1 MTKLNK
7 ALSLIILVLI
17 AVSCKKDRDTN
28 FTLNGH
34 IKGIKKGVV
43 YLQKNGDSS
52 DIVDL
57 DSVQIQ
63 GEPNFSLHTNIDEP
77 ILMYLK
83 LFKNDGEEHYI
94 PFFADKG
101 ITEINTTLKNFN
113 FDAKIKGAKQQDL
126 LNEYT
131 DMITKFNNQNL
142 DLMQA
147 NFIAQKD
154 NDTIALDSIIRRS
167 NNLIKRKYAFII
179 QFAMNNKNSAIAP
192 YIALYEMPNA
202 NPKYI
207 DSVYYAL
214 NDTIK
219 NSFYGKKLNDIISNR
234 NSAAE

>member
-7 ALSLIILVLI
+7 AISLIILVLI
-17 AVSCKKDRDTN
+17 AVSCNKDKETN
-28 FTLNGH
+28 FTLKGN
-34 IKGIKKGVV
+34 IKNLKKGVV

-52 DIVDL
+52 DIIDL
-57 DSVQIQ
+57 DSMVIKGDQ
-63 GEPNFSLHTNIDEP
+63 NFSLHTNIDEP

-83 LFKNDGEEHYI
+83 LFKNDGEDHYI

-101 ITEINTTLKNFN
+101 VTEINTTLKKFN
-113 FDAKIKGAKQQDL
+113 FDAKIKGSAQQDL

-131 DMITKFNNQNL
+131 GMITQFNNQNL

-147 NFIAQKD
+147 NFLAQKE

-167 NNLIKRKYAFII
+167 NSLIKRKYAFII
-179 QFAMNNKNSAIAP
+179 QFAMNNKDSEVAP

-207 DSVYYAL
+207 DSVYNGL

-219 NSFYGKKLNDIISNR
+219 NSFYGKKLNEVISNR
-234 NSAAE
+234 KTVE